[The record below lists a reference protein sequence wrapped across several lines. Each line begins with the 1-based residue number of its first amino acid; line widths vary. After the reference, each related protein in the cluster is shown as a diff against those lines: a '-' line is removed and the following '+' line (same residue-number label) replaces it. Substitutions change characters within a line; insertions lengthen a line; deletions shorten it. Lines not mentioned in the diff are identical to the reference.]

1 VFRLL
6 ATVLV
11 AVFFLASCRAKP
23 SDDALL
29 PPETPL
35 FVKEGI
41 GYGVVNV
48 SFAHVLERPPPAS
61 SEAAGLIRK
70 GSIVTVVERR
80 SVPAAGD
87 SAARLWVFI
96 EARSKER
103 EPSGGKPVSGWLP
116 GESLDFYE
124 NLPRAETAAALMPR

>member
-6 ATVLV
+6 ATVL
-11 AVFFLASCRAKP
+11 AAIFFLVSCRAKP

-35 FVKEGI
+35 FVKEGV

-48 SFAHVLERPPPAS
+48 SFAHVLERPS
-61 SEAAGLIRK
+61 SALSGSAGLIRK
-70 GSIVTVVERR
+70 GSVVTVIERR

-87 SAARLWVFI
+87 SAARLWVFV
-96 EARSKER
+96 EARSKES
-103 EPSGGKPVSGWLP
+103 EAPGGKRVSGWLP